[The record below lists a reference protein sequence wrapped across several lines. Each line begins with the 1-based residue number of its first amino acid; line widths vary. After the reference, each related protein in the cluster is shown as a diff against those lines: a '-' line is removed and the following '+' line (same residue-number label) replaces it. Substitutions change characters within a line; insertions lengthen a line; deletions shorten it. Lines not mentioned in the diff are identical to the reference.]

1 MLDRVINNR
10 QAVKEKAG
18 ASSLALI
25 VRNSVAI
32 LGARLTEVACG
43 FISISLIARYL
54 GVELFGLYGY
64 VTSIIAILTVLSYFG
79 IQRIIIREIA
89 KDKSCVNKCMG
100 AGIILRV
107 ILSIA
112 TLGIIYLAS
121 MLLDLEPEAITALLV
136 FGLSEIIMSF
146 ISLFV
151 SVFTALE
158 KMHYDTLFT
167 AVSRAINLALIGMV
181 VYFDLGFSALFTVYL
196 IGNLFSLG
204 LALMFTF
211 SRLGWPEFKIDFS
224 FWKFLLRESLP
235 LMLATSISKTFF
247 RVDVFLLKFFKTLSD
262 VSMFYGPHF
271 LIIRLQVIP
280 VTLSTVLFPSLAR
293 LAKHSPESLSNVFE
307 RAFKILISISLPLTL
322 TAMVLADDFI
332 VLYFGQDFA
341 KAAIVFKILIWT
353 INFMFL
359 ECLMVFLLISINKQ
373 WFPVYS
379 NTVTLIVNI
388 VLDVILIP
396 KYGYV
401 GASVATLIAYGART
415 FMTYYFVS
423 TNISFAPLHKIIVR
437 PILSALVMGAV
448 IVLGSKF
455 GSLYIGLVVSLP
467 SYFAVLWLSNNYST
481 KDRISFNKTDKGIN
495 LKNTEM

>member
-1 MLDRVINNR
+1 M
-10 QAVKEKAG
+10 
-18 ASSLALI
+18 SSLAVI
-25 VRNSVAI
+25 ARNSVAV
-32 LGARLTEVACG
+32 LGARGIEVACG

-64 VTSIIAILTVLSYFG
+64 ITSIIAILTVLSYFG

-100 AGIILRV
+100 AGIIIRV

-112 TLGIIYLAS
+112 TVGAIYLATL
-121 MLLDLEPEAITALLV
+121 LLDLEPKAITALLV

-158 KMHYDTLFT
+158 KMQYDTLFT
-167 AVSRAINLALIGMV
+167 AVSRAINLALIGLV
-181 VYFDLGFSALFTVYL
+181 VYFDLGFTALFTVYL

-204 LALMFTF
+204 LALIFTF
-211 SRLGWPEFKIDFS
+211 SRLGWPKFEIDFS
-224 FWKFLLRESLP
+224 FWKFLLKESFP
-235 LMLATSISKTFF
+235 LMLATSISATFF

-293 LAKHSPESLSNVFE
+293 VAGHSPKRLSSVFE
-307 RAFKILISISLPLTL
+307 RAFGILVSISLPLTL
-322 TAMVLADDFI
+322 VAMMLADDFI
-332 VLYFGQDFA
+332 VFYFGQEFA
-341 KAAIVFKILIWT
+341 KAAIVFKILIWI
-353 INFMFL
+353 INFMFI
-359 ECLMVFLLISINKQ
+359 ECLMGFLLISINKQ

-379 NTVTLIVNI
+379 NAVTLIVNI

-396 KYGYV
+396 RYGYV
-401 GASVATLIAYGART
+401 GASVATLIAYGIRT
-415 FMTYYFVS
+415 SMTYYFVS
-423 TNISFAPLHKIIVR
+423 TSIDFAPLHKIILR
-437 PILSALVMGAV
+437 PVSSALVMGGV
-448 IVLGSKF
+448 IVLGIKF
-455 GSLYIGLVVSLP
+455 GSLYLGLAVSLIF
-467 SYFAVLWLSNNYST
+467 YFATLWISNSYST
-481 KDRISFNKTDKGIN
+481 KNEMVPNKNDKGIN
-495 LKNTEM
+495 LKNTGI